1 MINYIFIIFIFLI
14 FFLILK
20 KIKFLKINLIDSDF
34 KKIQS
39 FHREAIVRLGGI
51 LVIVTVLSAYFLHF
65 FKSENITF
73 LVLLGLTNFI
83 LGFLDDL
90 KILVSPIKRFMM
102 IIIGNLLFIIFFNFS
117 ITSFEIDLLDYLNKI
132 YFFKYLLVL
141 MAIFFII
148 NGSNLIDGFNGLLSI
163 HAILIFSILLFLN
176 QNYTF
181 HIYNISLYL
190 EFLILIS
197 VVFTFFNFPNAKIF
211 MGDGGAYFLGSQI
224 AVISILIS
232 NNSNIVSP
240 IFIAIILSYLFFEI
254 FFSVFRKI
262 LEKKSPFFPD
272 RNHLHMLIH
281 DKIKCFTKFSNP
293 TTSLVINLVYLILI
307 APSLLFFDNN
317 AYCFYYFVLL
327 FLVYLIIYIYLRKTI
342 R

>member
-1 MINYIFIIFIFLI
+1 MINYIFIIFLFLI
-14 FFLILK
+14 LFFILK
-20 KIKFLKINLIDSDF
+20 KIKFLRIKLIDNDF

-39 FHREAIVRLGGI
+39 FHKETTVRLGGI
-51 LVIVTVLSAYFLHF
+51 LVVVSVLSAYFLHF

-73 LVLLGLTNFI
+73 FVLLGLINFI

-90 KILVSPIKRFMM
+90 KILVSPIKRFIM
-102 IIIGNLLFIIFFNFS
+102 IIIANLLIVISFNFS
-117 ITSFEIDLLDYLNKI
+117 ITSFEIDPLDYLNKI

-181 HIYNISLYL
+181 NIYNVSLYL
-190 EFLILIS
+190 KFLILIS

-211 MGDGGAYFLGSQI
+211 LGDGGAYFLGSQI

-272 RNHLHMLIH
+272 RSHLHMLIH
-281 DKIKCFTKFSNP
+281 DKINGYTKFSNP
-293 TTSLVINLVYLILI
+293 TTSVAINLIYLILI

-317 AYCFYYFVLL
+317 VYCFYYFILL
-327 FLVYLIIYIYLRKTI
+327 FLIYLIIYIYLRKTI

>member
-1 MINYIFIIFIFLI
+1 MINYISIIFLFLI

-20 KIKFLKINLIDSDF
+20 KIKFLKINLIDNDF

-39 FHREAIVRLGGI
+39 FHREAVARLGGI
-51 LVIVTVLSAYFLHF
+51 LVIVTVLSVYFLHF

-73 LVLLGLTNFI
+73 LVLLGLINFI

-90 KILVSPIKRFMM
+90 KILVSPIKRFM
-102 IIIGNLLFIIFFNFS
+102 IIIIVNLLFIIFFNFS

-181 HIYNISLYL
+181 NIYNVSPYL
-190 EFLILIS
+190 EFLILIL

-240 IFIAIILSYLFFEI
+240 IFIAIVLSYLFFEI

-281 DKIKCFTKFSNP
+281 DKIKSFTKFSNP

-327 FLVYLIIYIYLRKTI
+327 FSIYLTIYIYLRKTI